1 MANSQFVIAA
11 VVDLMKT
18 TFVFKFQTM
27 VILLLKSTKLLAD
40 DFFKSSNLNTIKE
53 QLEDIEMDIYVH
65 MVQIDMLNTDIEKR
79 ISEEAGKN
87 TLVRQS

>member
-11 VVDLMKT
+11 VVDLMKK

-27 VILLLKSTKLLAD
+27 VILLLKSTELLAD

>member
-1 MANSQFVIAA
+1 
-11 VVDLMKT
+11 
-18 TFVFKFQTM
+18 M
-27 VILLLKSTKLLAD
+27 VILLLKSTKLLGED
-40 DFFKSSNLNTIKE
+40 LFKSSNLHTLKE

>member
-1 MANSQFVIAA
+1 MH
-11 VVDLMKT
+11 
-18 TFVFKFQTM
+18 
-27 VILLLKSTKLLAD
+27 
-40 DFFKSSNLNTIKE
+40 TIKE

-79 ISEEAGKN
+79 ISEEAGTN

>member
-11 VVDLMKT
+11 VVDLMKK

-27 VILLLKSTKLLAD
+27 VILLLKSTKLLGD

-79 ISEEAGKN
+79 IS
-87 TLVRQS
+87 VFIMSICPM

>member
-1 MANSQFVIAA
+1 
-11 VVDLMKT
+11 
-18 TFVFKFQTM
+18 M
-27 VILLLKSTKLLAD
+27 VILLLKSTKTKLLGD
-40 DFFKSSNLNTIKE
+40 DYFKSSNLNTIKE

>member
-1 MANSQFVIAA
+1 
-11 VVDLMKT
+11 
-18 TFVFKFQTM
+18 M

>member
-11 VVDLMKT
+11 VVYLMKT

-27 VILLLKSTKLLAD
+27 VILLLKSTELLAD

-79 ISEEAGKN
+79 ISEEAGTN